1 MRSVI
6 ARANMHVRLS
16 TRRRFL
22 SHSTD
27 GILTENPPTGC
38 PTVVGSCM
46 VGFASRLVCVSKPS
60 GIADSTG
67 ACDTGPTGVQTRG
80 TIMHNA
86 KPLSRVVQ
94 LTAPPLPSPQSPTC
108 TTGQSAPM
116 GDHGYPS
123 LLRSSG
129 DLHTLGVVRML
140 PPHTSRIELRPS
152 FAVACST

>member
-1 MRSVI
+1 
-6 ARANMHVRLS
+6 MHVRLS

-94 LTAPPLPSPQSPTC
+94 LTAPPSPLLTC
-108 TTGQSAPM
+108 TTGQEAPM
-116 GDHGYPS
+116 GDHRMPWYPS
-123 LLRSSG
+123 PSSSWG
-129 DLHTLGVVRML
+129 DLQTLGYCKDLASAHIDDRGAL
-140 PPHTSRIELRPS
+140 Q
-152 FAVACST
+152 ACWGLLDLNG